1 MEGIAVGQGGTILP
15 PRGPTR
21 PLRRVRRAGYAAWPM
36 AGPPLRGVYLRPLP
50 DALVPARHS
59 AGARRRAG
67 QLQAFLRPLQALA
80 AERLPLHG
88 ELTLSVLGA
97 DDWRR
102 AYRYPY
108 GFPFTRTRPTPA
120 SLASAGGPH
129 VDVIVPADHPARLVR
144 RFDEVL
150 LRAARSGVRPPPAGG
165 TGAEGGAADGR
176 AGPSDP
182 AALDPGLPLRGPGLS
197 ESPAPS
203 GDVHELLDLIVGHE
217 WGHAVAALA
226 GLRLRVT
233 WLDELLA
240 TVIYLAALR
249 DVGADAVAG
258 RVVAWADLQA
268 AGGDDSRRDLGA
280 FEYPRGRLRFAQSTY
295 FQGVFT
301 RRAWDLVAGEHAS
314 GRPGGDTREPWA
326 FVQALHAAVAP
337 VASAGGRHRGD
348 VARALVEVEP
358 SFRPWFATFGERS
371 GADQSGA
378 DQSAAERDEAEQ
390 VGTERSG
397 VERA

>member
-1 MEGIAVGQGGTILP
+1 
-15 PRGPTR
+15 
-21 PLRRVRRAGYAAWPM
+21 M

-67 QLQAFLRPLQALA
+67 QLQAFLRPLHALA

-88 ELTLSVLGA
+88 ELTLSVFGA

-108 GFPFTRTRPTPA
+108 GFAFTRTRATPA
-120 SLASAGGPH
+120 SLAGAAGPH
-129 VDVIVPADHPARLVR
+129 VDVIVPADHPGRLVR

-150 LRAARSGVRPPPAGG
+150 LRAARAGVRPPPP
-165 TGAEGGAADGR
+165 GGAQAGDGDL
-176 AGPSDP
+176 A
-182 AALDPGLPLRGPGLS
+182 GLPPRGPGLV
-197 ESPAPS
+197 ERPEAS

-249 DVGADAVAG
+249 DVGADALAA
-258 RVVAWADLQA
+258 RVVAWADVQA

-280 FEYPRGRLRFAQSTY
+280 FEYPRGRLRLAQSTY

-301 RRAWDLVAGEHAS
+301 LRAWELVAGEHGSARS
-314 GRPGGDTREPWA
+314 GGDAREPWA

-358 SFRPWFATFGERS
+358 SFRPWFATFGER
-371 GADQSGA
+371 
-378 DQSAAERDEAEQ
+378 AE
-390 VGTERSG
+390 

>member
-1 MEGIAVGQGGTILP
+1 MT
-15 PRGPTR
+15 
-21 PLRRVRRAGYAAWPM
+21 
-36 AGPPLRGVYLRPLP
+36 GPPLRGVYLRPLP

-67 QLQAFLRPLQALA
+67 QLQAFLRPLHVLA

-88 ELTLSVLGA
+88 ELTLSVLGPG
-97 DDWRR
+97 DWRR

-108 GFPFTRTRPTPA
+108 GFPFTRTRQTPA
-120 SLASAGGPH
+120 SLAGAGGPH
-129 VDVIVPADHPARLVR
+129 VDVIVPADRPGRLVR

-150 LRAARSGVRPPPAGG
+150 LRAAQAGVRPPPPGGPSGVGGAGPSG
-165 TGAEGGAADGR
+165 VGGAEAGR
-176 AGPSDP
+176 AGPT
-182 AALDPGLPLRGPGLS
+182 DPGLPPRGPGLA
-197 ESPAPS
+197 ESPNPS

-217 WGHAVAALA
+217 WGHAVATLA

-249 DVGADAVAG
+249 DVGADALAA
-258 RVVAWADLQA
+258 RVVAWAHVQA

-280 FEYPRGRLRFAQSTY
+280 FEYPRGRLRFAQSTF

-301 RRAWDLVAGEHAS
+301 LRAWELVAGEH
-314 GRPGGDTREPWA
+314 GPGQAGGQPREPWA

-337 VASAGGRHRGD
+337 VAGAGGRHRGD

-358 SFRPWFATFGERS
+358 SFRPWFATFGE
-371 GADQSGA
+371 QSE
-378 DQSAAERDEAEQ
+378 AERA
-390 VGTERSG
+390 
-397 VERA
+397 

>member
-1 MEGIAVGQGGTILP
+1 MV
-15 PRGPTR
+15 
-21 PLRRVRRAGYAAWPM
+21 
-36 AGPPLRGVYLRPLP
+36 GPPLRGVYLRPLP

-59 AGARRRAG
+59 AGARGRAG
-67 QLQAFLRPLQALA
+67 QLQAFLRPLHALA

-102 AYRYPY
+102 SYRYPY
-108 GFPFTRTRPTPA
+108 GFPVPRTRPTPA
-120 SLASAGGPH
+120 SLAGAGGPH
-129 VDVIVPADHPARLVR
+129 VDVIVPADHPGRLLR

-150 LRAARSGVRPPPAGG
+150 LRAARAGVRPPPPGRGHAGG
-165 TGAEGGAADGR
+165 GDAAGLAAPTAR
-176 AGPSDP
+176 GPSDAGP
-182 AALDPGLPLRGPGLS
+182 PPRGPGLA
-197 ESPAPS
+197 ESPNPS

-217 WGHAVAALA
+217 WGHAVATLA

-249 DVGADAVAG
+249 DVGADALAA
-258 RVVAWADLQA
+258 RVVAWAEVQA

-301 RRAWDLVAGEHAS
+301 LRAWELVAGERGSERS
-314 GRPGGDTREPWA
+314 GGGAREPWA

-358 SFRPWFATFGERS
+358 SFRPWFATFGERAE
-371 GADQSGA
+371 GAD
-378 DQSAAERDEAEQ
+378 AEDA
-390 VGTERSG
+390 
-397 VERA
+397 

>member
-1 MEGIAVGQGGTILP
+1 
-15 PRGPTR
+15 
-21 PLRRVRRAGYAAWPM
+21 M

-59 AGARRRAG
+59 AGARLRAG
-67 QLQAFLRPLQALA
+67 QLQSFLRPLHALA

-102 AYRYPY
+102 TFRYPY
-108 GFPFTRTRPTPA
+108 GFAFTRTRPTPA
-120 SLASAGGPH
+120 SLAGAAGPH
-129 VDVIVPADHPARLVR
+129 VDVIVSADHPGRLVR

-150 LRAARSGVRPPPAGG
+150 LRAARAGVRPPPPGG
-165 TGAEGGAADGR
+165 PSAAAVRDGDR
-176 AGPSDP
+176 AGSP
-182 AALDPGLPLRGPGLS
+182 DPGAPEPAFPLRGPGLS
-197 ESPAPS
+197 ERPAPS
-203 GDVHELLDLIVGHE
+203 GDAHELLDLIVGHE
-217 WGHAVAALA
+217 WGHAVATLA

-249 DVGADAVAG
+249 DVGADALAA
-258 RVVAWADLQA
+258 RVVAWADVQA

-280 FEYPRGRLRFAQSTY
+280 FEYPRGRLRLAQSTY

-301 RRAWDLVAGEHAS
+301 RRAWALVAGEDGS
-314 GRPGGDTREPWA
+314 GTVTGDAREPWA

-358 SFRPWFATFGERS
+358 SFRPWFATFGER
-371 GADQSGA
+371 AEA
-378 DQSAAERDEAEQ
+378 EAERAEAER
-390 VGTERSG
+390 V
-397 VERA
+397 